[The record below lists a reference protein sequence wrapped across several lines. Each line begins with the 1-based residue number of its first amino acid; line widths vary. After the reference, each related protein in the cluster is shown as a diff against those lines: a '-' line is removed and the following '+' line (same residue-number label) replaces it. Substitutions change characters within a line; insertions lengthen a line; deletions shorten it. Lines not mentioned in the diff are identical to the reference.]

1 MTTYVNSNE
10 VPTNLTGKEFAYWC
24 EAQDARQEAKEARYL
39 TFCIGMACFGF
50 GLLFSQ
56 LFCS

>member
-1 MTTYVNSNE
+1 MNPI
-10 VPTNLTGKEFAYWC
+10 PTNLTGKEFDLWC

-39 TFCIGMACFGF
+39 TFCIGMSCFGF